1 MRALWL
7 CLLGSLVALGLAAAS
22 SGCSSSHH
30 NEFVIAPVISNING
44 STTPTSSPGSTI
56 QINGS
61 NFGSNPGH
69 VNFAQNGTTST
80 AQVASGSWTNST
92 ILAVVPTSLTAP
104 STVAVSVVTATGVVS
119 SSVNLQ
125 LVPAGTFTP
134 AALTFTTQAQALPAP
149 LRAASAIAIPGATT
163 GTAFLVVIGGNTG
176 TANVSS
182 VIVASLAATGSVGSF
197 TATNALPTTVAFA
210 AVTEADP
217 TNAPVANGTEYLYV
231 IGGQQNSTDAP
242 GGTST
247 VYLGT
252 VDTQT
257 GQITWTTTT
266 PLPETRVGAAA
277 VTYNGFIYVTGG
289 LGSTG
294 APIAATAV
302 APVNPDGTLG
312 TWVENPQGDL
322 PQPVAFHGSFAS
334 AGFLYVLGGNTS
346 SDTNPFATT
355 AVSPTAAVWMAP
367 IIGTN
372 VGPWTQTGSLV
383 APREKFV
390 TFASNGSVAVYEG
403 ATTGTATE
411 GESSTITSNGQL
423 AAFTPLSGAQVPN
436 LNVVNAA
443 GATSPLLTSSNA
455 VVIFIVGGDQA
466 AKPGTPTAA
475 VPAGT

>member
-7 CLLGSLVALGLAAAS
+7 CLLGGLVALGLATAS

-30 NEFVIAPVISNING
+30 HGFVIAPIISNING
-44 STTPTSSPGSTI
+44 STTPTSSPGATI

-61 NFGSNPGH
+61 DFGSSPGH

-80 AQVASGSWTNST
+80 AQVASGNWTNNT

-104 STVAVSVVTATGVVS
+104 GTVAVSVVAQTGAVS

-134 AALTFTTQAQALPAP
+134 AGITFTPQAQALPSG
-149 LRAASAIAIPGATT
+149 LRAASAVAVPGAT

-182 VIVASLAATGSVGSF
+182 VIVANIASTGAVGSF
-197 TATNALPTTVAFA
+197 TATNDLPTTVAFA
-210 AVTEADP
+210 AVTEADE
-217 TNAPVANGTEYLYV
+217 TNAPVAHGTEYVYV
-231 IGGQQNSTDAP
+231 IGGQQNATDAP

-252 VDTQT
+252 VSTQT

-266 PLPETRVGAAA
+266 SLPETRVGAAA

-294 APIAATAV
+294 TPIAATAV
-302 APVNPDGTLG
+302 APVKPDGTLG
-312 TWVENPQGDL
+312 AWVENAQGNL

-346 SDTNPFATT
+346 SDTTPYATT
-355 AVSPTAAVWMAP
+355 AVAPTAAVWMAP
-367 IIGTN
+367 INGTN

-411 GESSTITSNGQL
+411 GEASTITSNGQL

-436 LNVVNAA
+436 LNVVNAS

-455 VVIFIVGGDQA
+455 VVILIVGGDQV
-466 AKPGTPTAA
+466 AKPGTPTTA